1 MDRRVHSGSVARTKR
16 QAEEADVANLGD
28 LKSEI
33 VASLMDSYGDHRKR
47 KASDAEQSSPSPP
60 TNRCPSTSLSS
71 MCQPFRAQSGAVVRP
86 GGFGREAVAGS
97 RSDCTGVYG

>member
-1 MDRRVHSGSVARTKR
+1 MEATSQEA
-16 QAEEADVANLGD
+16 AEADVAKLGD

-33 VASLMDSYGDHRKR
+33 VASLMDSCGDHRKR

-60 TNRCPSTSLSS
+60 TMNESQSVPITSLSS

-86 GGFGREAVAGS
+86 RFRA
-97 RSDCTGVYG
+97 